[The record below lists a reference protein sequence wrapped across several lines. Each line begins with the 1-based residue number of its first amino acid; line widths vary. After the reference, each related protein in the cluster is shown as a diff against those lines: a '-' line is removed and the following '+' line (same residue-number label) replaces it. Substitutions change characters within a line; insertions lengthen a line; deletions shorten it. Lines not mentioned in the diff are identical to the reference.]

1 MQRIDFRVTVDL
13 GPGADEQERSD
24 AVAALRRILI
34 AKEVGP
40 VVRPRSDAASDN
52 AKSLDVLNDAALV
65 ASVAT
70 SAFAILREAIRA
82 WERQRSGRTAKV
94 TLGEHSLELNGITQ
108 QQAAKIA
115 EAFWERTTP
124 PEDADDEL
132 P

>member
-13 GPGADEQERSD
+13 GPDADEQEHND

-34 AKEVGP
+34 AKQVGT
-40 VVRPRSDAASDN
+40 VVRSRSGAATDD
-52 AKSLDVLNDAALV
+52 AKSFDALNDAALI
-65 ASVAT
+65 ATVAT
-70 SAFAILREAIRA
+70 SAFGILREAIRA

-108 QQAAKIA
+108 KQAAKIA
-115 EAFWERTTP
+115 ETFWERT
-124 PEDADDEL
+124 DSSQGADGEL